1 MIIGVVSDSHG
12 NTRAIDQ
19 MLAFLAERGVEP
31 DAWLHA
37 GDVTPDADY
46 LAMLTQK
53 EVYKV
58 AGNCDWPDSRVPY
71 VRVVQLVGHR
81 ILLTHGHT
89 YGAQYT
95 LDLMVRAASSKDC
108 DGIVFGHTHAVTYFP
123 GAITILNPG
132 SVARPR
138 DDGQGSFALLTLE
151 KNQAI
156 SAKIFRI

>member
-1 MIIGVVSDSHG
+1 MIVGVVSDSHG

-19 MLAFLAERGVEP
+19 MLTFLAEQGIEP

-37 GDVTPDADY
+37 GDVAPDADY

-53 EVYKV
+53 EVCKV

-71 VRVVQLVGHR
+71 ERIVELAGHR

-95 LDLMVRAASSKDC
+95 LELMVQAASAKDC
-108 DGIVFGHTHAVTYFP
+108 DAIVFGHTHAATYFP

-151 KNQAI
+151 KNQAV